1 MELPG
6 RNTWSH
12 AISHSITRRTAI
24 GAVLLGL
31 GSHADVAGKRKRCKR
46 RSRPGNGHV
55 PVFGYRIV
63 TTYPHDRSA
72 FTQGLVYRSGVL
84 YEGTGLYG
92 QSTLRRVDLSTGAVR
107 EKVTLG
113 SAYFGEGIAV
123 LKDRIYQLTWR
134 EQTGF
139 VYDRET
145 FALLDRFSYAT
156 EGWGL
161 TTDGTR
167 LMASNGTDR
176 ITFHDPDTFAE
187 LDSIAVRADG
197 EPVPRLNELEYVKGE
212 IWANVFQTDRIA
224 RIDRTTGKVSGWINL
239 SGLLSDNDRAG
250 LDVGVLNG
258 IAYDAAKNRL
268 FVTGKNWPKLF
279 EITLRCRGGDQP

>member
-1 MELPG
+1 MDLPG
-6 RNTWSH
+6 RNSWSR
-12 AISHSITRRTAI
+12 AISRSTTRRKAI

-31 GSHADVAGKRKRCKR
+31 GSHEDVAGKRKRRKGRC
-46 RSRPGNGHV
+46 RPGNGNV

-63 TTYPHDRSA
+63 TKYPHDRGA
-72 FTQGLVYRSGVL
+72 FTQGLAYRSGVL

-92 QSTLRRVDLSTGAVR
+92 QSTLRRVDLRTGDVR

-113 SAYFGEGIAV
+113 SQYFGEGIAV
-123 LKDRIYQLTWR
+123 LTDRIYQLTWR

-145 FALLDRFSYAT
+145 FALLDRFSYST

-167 LMASNGTDR
+167 LIASNGTDR
-176 ITFHDPDTFAE
+176 ITFHDPGTFAE

-197 EPVPRLNELEYVKGE
+197 EPVLRLNELEYVNGE

-224 RIDRTTGKVSGWINL
+224 RIDRTTGAVRGWINL
-239 SGLLSDNDRAG
+239 SGLLSEKDRAG
-250 LDVGVLNG
+250 QDVGVLNG
-258 IAYDAAKNRL
+258 IAYDASGERL
-268 FVTGKNWPKLF
+268 FVTGKSWPTLF
-279 EITLRCRGGDQP
+279 EIKLRCRG

>member
-1 MELPG
+1 
-6 RNTWSH
+6 
-12 AISHSITRRTAI
+12 
-24 GAVLLGL
+24 
-31 GSHADVAGKRKRCKR
+31 
-46 RSRPGNGHV
+46 V

-63 TTYPHDRSA
+63 TKYPHDRAA

-92 QSTLRRVDLSTGAVR
+92 QSTLRRVDLRTGDVR
-107 EKVTLG
+107 DTVTLG
-113 SAYFGEGIAV
+113 SDYFGEGIAV

-134 EQTGF
+134 EKTGF

-145 FALLDRFSYAT
+145 FALLDRFSYTT

-167 LMASNGTDR
+167 LIASNGTDR
-176 ITFHDPDTFAE
+176 ITFHDPGTFAA
-187 LDSIAVRADG
+187 LGSIAVRADG
-197 EPVPRLNELEYVKGE
+197 EPVQRLNELEYVNGE
-212 IWANVFQTDRIA
+212 IWANIFLTDRIA
-224 RIDRTTGKVSGWINL
+224 RVDGTTGAVRGWIDL
-239 SGLLSDNDRAG
+239 SGLLSENDRAD

-258 IAYDAAKNRL
+258 IAYDAAKNRV

-279 EITLRCRGGDQP
+279 EIKLRCRG

>member
-1 MELPG
+1 VELPG
-6 RNTWSH
+6 WNTWSR
-12 AISHSITRRTAI
+12 AISRLTTRRKTI

-31 GSHADVAGKRKRCKR
+31 GFHADVAGKRKRRKGRC
-46 RSRPGNGHV
+46 RPGNGTV

-63 TTYPHDRSA
+63 NTYPHDRGA

-92 QSTLRRVDLSTGAVR
+92 QSTLRRVDLRTGDVR
-107 EKVTLG
+107 GTVTLG
-113 SAYFGEGIAV
+113 SDYFGEGIAV
-123 LKDRIYQLTWR
+123 LKNRIYQLTWR

-145 FALLDRFSYAT
+145 FALLGDFSYSR

-167 LMASNGTDR
+167 LIASNGTDQ
-176 ITFHDPDTFAE
+176 ITFHDPGTFAE

-197 EPVPRLNELEYVKGE
+197 EPVQRLNELEYVNGE

-224 RIDRTTGKVSGWINL
+224 RIDRTTGAVRGWIDL
-239 SGLLSDNDRAG
+239 SGLLSENDRAG
-250 LDVGVLNG
+250 PVVGVLNG

-279 EITLRCRGGDQP
+279 EIKLRCRG

>member
-6 RNTWSH
+6 WNTWSR
-12 AISHSITRRTAI
+12 AIAHSTTRRKAI

-31 GSHADVAGKRKRCKR
+31 RSQQDVAGKRKRRNGRC
-46 RSRPGNGHV
+46 RPGNGNV

-63 TTYPHDRSA
+63 TKYPHDRAA

-92 QSTLRRVDLSTGAVR
+92 QSTLRRVDLRTGDVR
-107 EKVTLG
+107 DTVTLG
-113 SAYFGEGIAV
+113 SDYFGEGIAV

-134 EQTGF
+134 EKTGF

-145 FALLDRFSYAT
+145 FALLDRFSYTT

-167 LMASNGTDR
+167 LIASNGTDR
-176 ITFHDPDTFAE
+176 ITFHDPGTFAA
-187 LDSIAVRADG
+187 LGSIAVRADG
-197 EPVPRLNELEYVKGE
+197 EPVQRLNELEYVNGE
-212 IWANVFQTDRIA
+212 IWANIFLTDRIA
-224 RIDRTTGKVSGWINL
+224 RVDGTTGAVRGWIDL
-239 SGLLSDNDRAG
+239 SGLLSENDRAD

-258 IAYDAAKNRL
+258 IAYDAAKNRV

-279 EITLRCRGGDQP
+279 EIKLRCRG

>member
-6 RNTWSH
+6 RNNWLR
-12 AISHSITRRTAI
+12 AISRSTSRRKAI

-31 GSHADVAGKRKRCKR
+31 GSHEDVAGKRKRRQGRCR
-46 RSRPGNGHV
+46 LGDGNV

-63 TTYPHDRSA
+63 NTYPHDRAA
-72 FTQGLVYRSGVL
+72 FTQGLVYRSGEL

-92 QSTLRRVDLSTGAVR
+92 QSTLRRVDLSTGDVR

-113 SAYFGEGIAV
+113 SDYFGEGIAV
-123 LKDRIYQLTWR
+123 LTDRIYQLTWR

-161 TTDGTR
+161 TTDGTH
-167 LMASNGTDR
+167 LIASNGTDR
-176 ITFHDPDTFAE
+176 ITFHDPGTFAE

-197 EPVPRLNELEYVKGE
+197 EPVQRLNELEYVKGE
-212 IWANVFQTDRIA
+212 IWANIFQTDRIA
-224 RIDRTTGKVSGWINL
+224 RIDRTTGAVRGWINL
-239 SGLLSDNDRAG
+239 SGLLSEKERAG

-258 IAYDAAKNRL
+258 IAYDAAKNRV

-279 EITLRCRGGDQP
+279 EITLHCRG

>member
-1 MELPG
+1 VELPG
-6 RNTWSH
+6 RDNWSR
-12 AISHSITRRTAI
+12 AIVRSTTRRKAV
-24 GAVLLGL
+24 GAVLFVL
-31 GSHADVAGKRKRCKR
+31 GSHEDVLGKRKRRKVPC
-46 RSRPGNGHV
+46 RPGNGNV
-55 PVFGYRIV
+55 PVFGYGIA
-63 TTYPHDRSA
+63 TKYPHDRGA
-72 FTQGLVYRSGVL
+72 FTQGLVYHSGVL

-92 QSTLRRVDLSTGAVR
+92 RSTLRRVDLRTGDVR
-107 EKVTLG
+107 DTVTLG
-113 SAYFGEGIAV
+113 SSYFGEGIAV
-123 LKDRIYQLTWR
+123 LNDRIYQLTWR

-145 FALLDRFSYAT
+145 FALLDRFSYST

-167 LMASNGTDR
+167 LIASNGTDR
-176 ITFHDPDTFAE
+176 ITFHDPGTFAE

-197 EPVPRLNELEYVKGE
+197 EPVQGLNELEYVNGE
-212 IWANVFQTDRIA
+212 IWANVFLTDRIA
-224 RIDRTTGKVSGWINL
+224 RIDRTTGAVRGWIDL
-239 SGLLSDNDRAG
+239 SGLLSENDRAD

-279 EITLRCRGGDQP
+279 EIKLRCRG

>member
-6 RNTWSH
+6 WNTWSR
-12 AISHSITRRTAI
+12 AISHSTTRRKAI

-31 GSHADVAGKRKRCKR
+31 RSQQDVAGKRKRRNGRC
-46 RSRPGNGHV
+46 RPGNGNV

-63 TTYPHDRSA
+63 TKYPHDRAA

-92 QSTLRRVDLSTGAVR
+92 QSTLRRVDLRTGDVR
-107 EKVTLG
+107 DTVTLG
-113 SAYFGEGIAV
+113 SQYFGEGIAV

-134 EQTGF
+134 EKTGF

-145 FALLDRFSYAT
+145 FALLDRFSYTT

-167 LMASNGTDR
+167 LIASNGTDR
-176 ITFHDPDTFAE
+176 ITFHDPGTFAA
-187 LDSIAVRADG
+187 LGSIAVRADG
-197 EPVPRLNELEYVKGE
+197 EPVQRLNELEYVNGE
-212 IWANVFQTDRIA
+212 IWANVFLTDRIA
-224 RIDRTTGKVSGWINL
+224 RIDGTTGAVRGWIDL
-239 SGLLSDNDRAG
+239 SGLLSENDRAG

-258 IAYDAAKNRL
+258 IAYDAAKNRV

-279 EITLRCRGGDQP
+279 EIKLRCRG

>member
-1 MELPG
+1 VELPDW
-6 RNTWSH
+6 NTWSR
-12 AISHSITRRTAI
+12 AIAHSTTRRTAI

-31 GSHADVAGKRKRCKR
+31 GFHEDVAGKRKRRNGRC
-46 RSRPGNGHV
+46 RPGNGNV
-55 PVFGYRIV
+55 PGFGYRIV
-63 TTYPHDRSA
+63 TKYPHDRAA

-92 QSTLRRVDLSTGAVR
+92 QSTLRRVDLRTGDVR
-107 EKVTLG
+107 DTVTLG
-113 SAYFGEGIAV
+113 SDYFGEGIAV

-139 VYDRET
+139 IYDRET
-145 FALLDRFSYAT
+145 FALLDRFSYTT

-167 LMASNGTDR
+167 LIASNGTDR
-176 ITFHDPDTFAE
+176 ITFHDPGTFAA
-187 LDSIAVRADG
+187 LGSIAVRADG
-197 EPVPRLNELEYVKGE
+197 EPVQRLNELEYVNGE
-212 IWANVFQTDRIA
+212 IWANVFLTDRIA
-224 RIDRTTGKVSGWINL
+224 RIDGTTGAVRGWIDL
-239 SGLLSDNDRAG
+239 SGLLSENDRAG

-258 IAYDAAKNRL
+258 IAYDAAKNRV

-279 EITLRCRGGDQP
+279 EIKLRCRG